1 VRTYQRKAGRTV
13 IPRGGPV
20 CGGVTT
26 RALRRGECRRDVIW
40 YRTSHRGRAVV
51 LIRMTTI
58 AIGVRDSEI
67 VIVIRVAG
75 RAGSRNVQTGE
86 RPTGDGVV
94 EGVVG
99 PGNGIVA
106 SRTVCRRES
115 RARRGVRGVIRCL
128 PGGQVAAGVSA
139 IRRLD
144 RQIVV
149 AVEVAICAGRRLA
162 GGRHLVRIHQ
172 RETCGAVVKFS
183 VGPRR
188 DRMTT
193 RTSRGCA
200 WECCGHVVRNI
211 PA

>member
-1 VRTYQRKAGRTV
+1 MA
-13 IPRGGPV
+13 
-20 CGGVTT
+20 
-26 RALRRGECRRDVIW
+26 
-40 YRTSHRGRAVV
+40 
-51 LIRMTTI
+51 TI

-67 VIVIRVAG
+67 VVAVNVAGEAGSRGVGARQRPTCHGVIEGIVGPGNRIVAG
-75 RAGSRNVQTGE
+75 RA
-86 RPTGDGVV
+86 
-94 EGVVG
+94 
-99 PGNGIVA
+99 
-106 SRTVCRRES
+106 VCRCES
-115 RARRGVRGVIRCL
+115 SARRGVRGVIRCL